1 VETDSDREAEAREG
15 GLDAKAREAGLDDE
29 PASPQIRVLVADDD
43 PLARQMITERLSG
56 GDIVIVGQ
64 ARNGDEAVE
73 MALEL
78 RPDVVVMD
86 LLMPGCDGITAT
98 RRIAMQ
104 APEVQ
109 VVLLSVSS
117 DEQVVLLGLRSGAVG
132 FLDKRIEIE
141 ALARVVRGVHHGEAG
156 LDRATTRAL
165 IAEFQAMSARSES
178 KAADSH
184 LSSREREVLTL
195 LAEGLSTE
203 EVAEE
208 LSLAVET
215 VRTHVKAILRKL
227 RVHSRQE
234 AIVVAR
240 SRGIIVPSSDTLH
253 GSIAAPVVRPSW
265 SRDL

>member
-1 VETDSDREAEAREG
+1 MDSDQSSGLLERDEDEDDAE
-15 GLDAKAREAGLDDE
+15 DE
-29 PASPQIRVLVADDD
+29 TATGNIRVLVADDD
-43 PLARQMITERLSG
+43 PLARQMICERLSG
-56 GDIVIVGQ
+56 GDITIVGE

-73 MALEL
+73 MALDL
-78 RPDVVVMD
+78 LPDVVVMD

-117 DEQVVLLGLRSGAVG
+117 DDQVVFLGLRSGAVG
-132 FLDKRIEIE
+132 FLDKRIELD
-141 ALARVVRGVHHGEAG
+141 ALARVVRGVYRGEAG
-156 LDRATTRAL
+156 LDRSTTRAL

-178 KAADSH
+178 KAADSQ
-184 LSSREREVLTL
+184 LSSRERQVLSL
-195 LAEGLSTE
+195 LAEGYSTE
-203 EVAEE
+203 GVAEE
-208 LSLAVET
+208 LQLAVET

-240 SRGIIVPSSDTLH
+240 SRGIIVPSADGVPGPIGASLAR
-253 GSIAAPVVRPSW
+253 SSW